1 MPTQPATNCVLY
13 LGDNVAILCG
23 GEINVTG
30 IDVITIFDLCVV
42 HVCRAEVTCMTAGQM
57 SHDNQLTWGWEF
69 TSFTRE

>member
-30 IDVITIFDLCVV
+30 IDIITTFDLCVV
-42 HVCRAEVTCMTAGQM
+42 HVCRAEVT
-57 SHDNQLTWGWEF
+57 
-69 TSFTRE
+69 